1 MIERVKNFTQGT
13 AQRVLTEEVV
23 GDPDLC
29 LNHMVVPP
37 GGGIFNQ
44 QTTSND
50 YIAVLRGR
58 LSLKL
63 GKQQPAIYPSGSVI
77 LIPAYVPLEIE
88 NRAEEVLELFCLK
101 APSPERFETLRAL
114 DQDTSYLTFCTYILF
129 SCRVIDG
136 DDKITK
142 AQVRSSFG

>member
-1 MIERVKNFTQGT
+1 VIERVRNFTQGI
-13 AQRVLTEEVV
+13 AKRLLTEEVV
-23 GDPDLC
+23 ADPDLC

-50 YIAVLRGR
+50 YIVVLRGR

-63 GKQQPAIYPSGSVI
+63 GSEQPAIYPSGSVI
-77 LIPAYVPLEIE
+77 SIPAYVPLEIE

-101 APSPERFETLRAL
+101 APSPERFETIRVLE
-114 DQDTSYLTFCTYILF
+114 QDTSYLSFCTYILF

-136 DDKITK
+136 NDTLTETQ
-142 AQVRSSFG
+142 ARSSFG